1 MFVSLFCV
9 QLSCLVVI
17 DIIIVLA
24 LLVVVA
30 VVVGDCRLGVVLNL
44 IVKTIY
50 IYVYIINFCLYIYI
64 YICISLIYIHIYDMH
79 VCVQIKW
86 QCPAYIIVSWPNY
99 VFF

>member
-50 IYVYIINFCLYIYI
+50 IYMCTSLISVYIFTYT
-64 YICISLIYIHIYDMH
+64 
-79 VCVQIKW
+79 
-86 QCPAYIIVSWPNY
+86 Y
-99 VFF
+99 VFL